1 MIGDINYLLI
11 ANGIDLVFRS
21 DILSKNEYGEYNFNK
36 IDRFTI
42 FIYSTRCCYNFF
54 FRKTLKITIN

>member
-42 FIYSTRCCYNFF
+42 FMTWNFF
-54 FRKTLKITIN
+54 VIYTFWYSKARK